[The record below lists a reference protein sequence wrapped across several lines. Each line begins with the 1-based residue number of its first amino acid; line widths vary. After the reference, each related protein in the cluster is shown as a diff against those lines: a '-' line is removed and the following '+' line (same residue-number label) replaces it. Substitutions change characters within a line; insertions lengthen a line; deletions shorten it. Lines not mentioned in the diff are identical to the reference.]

1 MSQKAFHIDRQ
12 VSLSFFIE
20 LALLASLIVGSWINL
35 QRQLDGLQRDVR
47 MLLKNQGQF
56 VSKVE
61 TLQEKTIAMDYR
73 VRSLEEVK

>member
-1 MSQKAFHIDRQ
+1 MVQKGFHVDRQ

-20 LALLASLIVGSWINL
+20 LFLLASLIVGSWVNL
-35 QRQLDGLQRDVR
+35 QRQLDGLQRDVK

-61 TLQEKTIAMDYR
+61 NMQEKTIAMDYR
-73 VRSLEEVK
+73 IKALEGTQ